1 MKVPVPTLSPVLR
14 SDTQGHILARV
25 FADPEQSH
33 SLTALMEWSEASMPT
48 VIREV
53 RRAEQAG
60 IVETWKDGNVRR
72 VRALTRHPLY
82 GAMSQI
88 VLSAY
93 GPPIVVAEEFEGIG
107 GVDAVVLFGSW
118 AARHAGHAGRMPNDI
133 DVLVIGNPDRDAV
146 DHAAARVERRLS
158 FPTQAV
164 VRTRDQWESNEESFI
179 KEVKHR
185 PLHVILVGEA
195 ADDLFQPPDDAAAGE
210 L

>member
-14 SDTQGHILARV
+14 SDTQGRILARV
-25 FADPEQSH
+25 FADPDKSH
-33 SLTALMEWSEASMPT
+33 SLTALMEWSDASMPT

-60 IVETWKDGNVRR
+60 IVETWKEGNVRR

-88 VLSAY
+88 ILSAY
-93 GPPIVVAEEFEGIG
+93 GPPVVVAEEFEGVG
-107 GVDAVVLFGSW
+107 GADAVVLFGSW
-118 AARHAGHAGRMPNDI
+118 AARHAGHAGRMPNDV

-146 DHAAARVERRLS
+146 DHAAERVERRLS

-164 VRTRDQWESNEESFI
+164 VRTRGQWESGEESFI
-179 KEVKHR
+179 REVKRR
-185 PLHVILVGEA
+185 PSYVVLVDEA
-195 ADDLFQPPDDAAAGE
+195 AVDLFRSMDEAAAGE

>member
-14 SDTQGHILARV
+14 SDTQGRILARV

-82 GAMSQI
+82 RSMSQI

-93 GPPIVVAEEFEGIG
+93 GPPIVVAEEFEGISG
-107 GVDAVVLFGSW
+107 ADAVVLFGSW

-164 VRTRDQWESNEESFI
+164 VRTRGQWESNEESFI

>member
-14 SDTQGHILARV
+14 SDTQGRILARV

-33 SLTALMEWSEASMPT
+33 SLTALVEWSDASMPT

-60 IVETWKDGNVRR
+60 IVETWKEGNVRR

-88 VLSAY
+88 ILSAY
-93 GPPIVVAEEFEGIG
+93 GPPVVVAEEFSSVDGA
-107 GVDAVVLFGSW
+107 DAVVLFGSW

-133 DVLVIGNPDRDAV
+133 DVLVIGSPDRDAV
-146 DHAAARVERRLS
+146 DHAAERVEQRLS

-164 VRTRDQWESNEESFI
+164 VRSRGQWESSEESFI
-179 KEVKHR
+179 REIKRR
-185 PLHVILVGEA
+185 PLHVLLVDEA
-195 ADDLFQPPDDAAAGE
+195 AGDLLQFPDAASAGD